1 MEDKYA
7 QFILGA
13 VIAMLGWFFKTKV
26 ESMQK
31 QIDEA
36 TAKVT
41 EIQVNYLDR
50 FADLRALMSQ
60 GHSDIKDLIG
70 TLREDLA
77 KNYVSKEDCPQL
89 HK

>member
-1 MEDKYA
+1 MEEKYF
-7 QFILGA
+7 QVIFGI

-26 ESMQK
+26 EGMQK

-36 TAKVT
+36 TSKVT

-50 FADLRALMSQ
+50 FADLREIMSR
-60 GHSDIKDLIG
+60 GHGEIKDAIG
-70 TLREDLA
+70 LLREDLA
-77 KNYVSKEDCPQL
+77 KNYVSKTDCPQL